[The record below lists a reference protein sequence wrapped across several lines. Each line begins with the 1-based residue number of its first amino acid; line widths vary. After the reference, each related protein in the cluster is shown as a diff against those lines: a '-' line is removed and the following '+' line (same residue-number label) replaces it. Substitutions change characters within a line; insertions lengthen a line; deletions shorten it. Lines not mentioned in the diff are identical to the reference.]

1 MVNTQET
8 KRLYFRHISENPTSG
23 AQRWEMSKDMEQEV
37 EAWLEEEYGHGI
49 KKLTRASLS
58 EYSSNENRAGCVVP
72 THTAPTGPAGPT
84 CSKTRTP

>member
-1 MVNTQET
+1 MDERLKQSIDSAREAMAFLK
-8 KRLYFRHISENPTSG
+8 KR
-23 AQRWEMSKDMEQEV
+23 A
-37 EAWLEEEYGHGI
+37 ALEEEYGHGI